1 MHRNALFAVAV
12 AFGLLHLANSILVL
26 ETTGTLTAA
35 SLSTLGL
42 GVGVSTTT
50 AAAATALAGV
60 GALAAAGVILA
71 AKAAS
76 SNGKRSVNSCFPV
89 NNADLFITLAANSDK
104 LGCGMRLV
112 CELEATPDEALSHEE
127 RLILGIFG
135 RSPAPVNFD
144 QLNTPKAGFQYAA
157 FVGAKASSISECA
170 ATFNQCPFDRA
181 TMIEAFQKSGTN
193 GL

>member
-1 MHRNALFAVAV
+1 MHRNALFSVAV
-12 AFGLLHLANSILVL
+12 AFGLLHLANSILL
-26 ETTGTLTAA
+26 LDATGTLTAA
-35 SLSTLGL
+35 SLSTIGV

-71 AKAAS
+71 AKASS
-76 SNGKRSVNSCFPV
+76 SNGKRSANSCFPV
-89 NNADLFITLAANSDK
+89 NNPDLFITLAANSDK

-127 RLILGIFG
+127 RLILGLFG

-157 FVGAKASSISECA
+157 FVGAKAASVAECA
-170 ATFNQCPFDRA
+170 STFNQCPFDRA
-181 TMIEAFQKSGTN
+181 TMIEAFQRSGTN
-193 GL
+193 AL